1 MNNSINTLECL
12 YSDYV
17 DKFEYKKD
25 MLKSYLSSYSLKCY
39 YLRNAN
45 NNTIKRYS
53 LCHGSYNET
62 KEMTRIQMI
71 KALKS
76 AIDNNQPLI
85 KIGV

>member
-17 DKFEYKKD
+17 DIFEHKSD
-25 MLKSYLSSYSLKCY
+25 RFKSYLSDYSLKCY
-39 YLRNAN
+39 HLVNAK

-71 KALKS
+71 KALKN
-76 AIDNNQPLI
+76 AIDNNNPLI

>member
-1 MNNSINTLECL
+1 MDNSINTLECL

-17 DKFEYKKD
+17 DIFEHKAD
-25 MLKSYLSSYSLKCY
+25 RFKSYLSDYSLKCY
-39 YLRNAN
+39 HLKNTN

-62 KEMTRIQMI
+62 KEMTRIEMI
-71 KALKS
+71 KAFKS

-85 KIGV
+85 KVGV

>member
-17 DKFEYKKD
+17 DMFEHKKD
-25 MLKSYLSSYSLKCY
+25 MFKSYLSDYSLKCY
-39 YLRNAN
+39 HLVNAN